1 MIPGGLHL
9 LRELNFTRGKDY
21 RRFQILGVLADCSH
35 VQGNDGSLGESVVQ
49 SIRLPV
55 LVQGYDELVV
65 EQSLDCHL
73 TGERKLPVA
82 SGCPEEIGALE
93 CIDPAMQE

>member
-21 RRFQILGVLADCSH
+21 RGFQILGVLADCSH
-35 VQGNDGSLGESVVQ
+35 VQANHRSLGVSIAQ
-49 SIRLPV
+49 AIRLAL

-65 EQSLDCHL
+65 EQSLDCQF
-73 TGERKLPVA
+73 TGETKLPVA

-93 CIDPAMQE
+93 CIDPTMQE